1 LKVLVSDVTGGMPG
15 GTKDKRRKTV
25 KRSAKDTAKDT
36 VAAAMRVL
44 GLRDS
49 EVSILLTDDDGIRGL
64 NKKYRGIDSPTD
76 VLSFSLDD
84 SYMLGDIVVSLE
96 RVSVQAKDYCV
107 SFDEELSRLLLH
119 GLLHLLGYDHVTGG
133 RQAKLM
139 KDKEGELLHGLKEEG
154 LLV

>member
-1 LKVLVSDVTGGMPG
+1 MLVSDVTGGVHG
-15 GTKDKRRKTV
+15 GAKDKRRKTP
-25 KRSAKDTAKDT
+25 KRSAKDTVK
-36 VAAAMRVL
+36 AAMSAL
-44 GLRDS
+44 DLRES

-64 NKKYRGIDSPTD
+64 NKKYRGIDRPTD

-139 KDKEGELLHGLKEEG
+139 KNKEGELLDGLKESG